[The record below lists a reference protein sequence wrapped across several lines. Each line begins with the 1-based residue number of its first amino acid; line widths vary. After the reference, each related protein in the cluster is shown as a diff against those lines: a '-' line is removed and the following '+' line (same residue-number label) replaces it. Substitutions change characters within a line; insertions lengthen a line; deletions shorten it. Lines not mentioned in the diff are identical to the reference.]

1 MPQKG
6 RATAL
11 LGQQLIEWTLDVED
25 GYSLRAQ
32 LGTLLA
38 LFFPS
43 RSRIKETNALKII
56 RKTSKNTLKILLAT
70 SVLSTSF
77 SVSAQYGTSAGEWTS
92 YAGDA
97 GSTKYSPLDQ
107 INADNF
113 PQLELAWRWRSL
125 DGDLNFD
132 DVGRDVSFGR
142 MQGTPLMIDG
152 VLYMVTSLNQVAA
165 IDAVSGQTLWSF
177 NPEVYRSGAPVGA
190 LGFHQRGVAYWTDG
204 TQRRILLS
212 TNDGFVYSLKLEDG
226 SVDTNFANGRV
237 DLTDGIPR
245 AQRNELDWQESQP
258 LGAVSPPIV
267 VGDIL
272 VVSQITSNRPRYKE
286 RPPLWIRGFNI
297 RTGEVAW
304 TFHTIPLEGEFGNET
319 WEDDSWRTA
328 GNGGVWSM
336 MSADLELG
344 YVYLP
349 MEAATNDFYGG
360 HRPGDNL
367 FSESIVALDART
379 GERVW
384 HFQMVHHGVWDFD
397 NPAAPNLID
406 IHVDGRLIKAVA
418 QVTKQ
423 GFTYVFDRAT
433 GEPVWPI
440 NELPVPQSALPGEQ
454 LSSTQPFPSKPPA
467 FARQG
472 MSEDFLVDFTPEIRA
487 EALEILKEYTYGPLF
502 TAPTETVTGGNRGT
516 IILPGAG
523 GGANWTGAGVDPQS
537 GILYVP
543 SSDSPNAPLMT
554 TLDESESNFNYLRLS
569 NQAVRGPRGLPI
581 LKPPYSTITAID
593 LNKGE
598 ILWQKANGKDYAP
611 VTNHPDLADIELP
624 PLGGGGRQAV
634 LVTPTLLIHAQT
646 TLDGAVLVARD
657 KLTGEELQTIPLPA
671 NGGGAPMTYS
681 VNGKQ
686 YIALSVLSNPVPEL
700 VVFALP

>member
-1 MPQKG
+1 M
-6 RATAL
+6 L
-11 LGQQLIEWTLDVED
+11 
-25 GYSLRAQ
+25 YS
-32 LGTLLA
+32 GA
-38 LFFPS
+38 LFFGVC
-43 RSRIKETNALKII
+43 AH
-56 RKTSKNTLKILLAT
+56 
-70 SVLSTSF
+70 
-77 SVSAQYGTSAGEWTS
+77 AQYGASDGQWTS

-97 GSTKYSPLDQ
+97 GSTKYSSLDQ
-107 INADNF
+107 IDAENF
-113 PQLELAWRWRSL
+113 GDLAIAWRWQSI
-125 DGDLNFD
+125 DGELNFD
-132 DVGRDVSFGR
+132 DVEREVSFGR
-142 MQGTPLMIDG
+142 LQGTPLMLDG
-152 VLYMVTSLNQVAA
+152 ILYMITSLNQVAA
-165 IDAVSGQTLWSF
+165 IDAVSGQTLWRF
-177 NPEVYRSGAPVGA
+177 NPEVYKNGAPVGA

-204 TQRRILLS
+204 SEQRILAS

-226 SVDTNFANGRV
+226 TIDTNFANGQV

-245 AQRNELDWQESQP
+245 AVRDELDWQGSQP
-258 LGAVSPPIV
+258 LGSVSPPIV

-286 RPPLWIRGFNI
+286 RPPLWIRGYDI

-304 TFHTIPLEGEFGNET
+304 TFHTIPLEGEFGNDT
-319 WEDDSWRTA
+319 WEEDSWRTA

-349 MEAATNDFYGG
+349 MEAATDDFYGG

-384 HFQMVHHGVWDFD
+384 HFQTVHHGVWDFD

-406 IHVDGRLIKAVA
+406 ITVDGRAIKAIA

-423 GFTYVFDRAT
+423 GFTYVLDRVT

-440 NELPVPQSALPGEQ
+440 NELPVSQDGLPGER
-454 LSSTQPFPSKPPA
+454 LSPTQPFPTKPPP

-472 MSEDFLVDFTPEIRA
+472 MFVDYLVDFTPEIRA
-487 EALEILKEYTYGPLF
+487 EAEEILSDYTYGPLF
-502 TAPTETVTGGNRGT
+502 TPPTETVVGGNRGT

-523 GGANWTGAGVDPQS
+523 GGANWTGAGVDPSS

-543 SSDSPNAPLMT
+543 SSNSPNAPLMT
-554 TLDESESNFNYLRLS
+554 TLDASESNFNYLRLS

-581 LKPPYSTITAID
+581 LKPPYATITAID
-593 LNKGE
+593 MNKGE
-598 ILWQKANGKDYAP
+598 ILWQQANGKDYGP
-611 VTNHPDLADIELP
+611 VTNHPDLVGVDLP

-634 LVTPTLLIHAQT
+634 LVTSTLLIHAQT

-657 KLTGEELQTIPLPA
+657 KMTGEELQTIPLPA

>member
-1 MPQKG
+1 M
-6 RATAL
+6 
-11 LGQQLIEWTLDVED
+11 
-25 GYSLRAQ
+25 
-32 LGTLLA
+32 
-38 LFFPS
+38 
-43 RSRIKETNALKII
+43 KII
-56 RKTSKNTLKILLAT
+56 KTSTIKDILKPALYAGAIFFC
-70 SVLSTSF
+70 VSTQ
-77 SVSAQYGTSAGEWTS
+77 AQYGVNDGQWAS

-97 GSTKYSPLDQ
+97 GSTKYSGLDQ
-107 INADNF
+107 INAENF
-113 PQLELAWRWRSL
+113 DKLALAWRWRSL
-125 DGDLNFD
+125 DGDLSFD
-132 DVGRDVSFGR
+132 DVDREVSFGR

-152 VLYMVTSLNQVAA
+152 ILYMITSLNQVAA
-165 IDAVSGQTLWSF
+165 IDAVTGQTLWHF
-177 NPEVYRSGAPVGA
+177 NPEVYRNGAPVGA
-190 LGFHQRGVAYWTDG
+190 LGFHQRGVAYWRDG
-204 TQRRILLS
+204 DAQRILVS

-226 SVDTNFANGRV
+226 SIDTSFANGRI

-245 AQRNELDWQESQP
+245 ATRDELDYLGSQP
-258 LGAVSPPIV
+258 LGSVSPPIV

-272 VVSQITSNRPRYKE
+272 VVSQITSNRPRFKE
-286 RPPLWIRGFNI
+286 RPPLWIRGYDI
-297 RTGEVAW
+297 RTGETVW
-304 TFHTIPLEGEFGNET
+304 TFHTIPLEGEFGNDT
-319 WEDDSWRTA
+319 WEEDSWRTA

-349 MEAATNDFYGG
+349 MEAATDDFYGG

-384 HFQMVHHGVWDFD
+384 HFQTVHHGVWDFD

-406 IHVDGRLIKAVA
+406 INVDGRTIKALA

-423 GFTYVFDRAT
+423 GFTYVLDRVT

-440 NELPVPQSALPGEQ
+440 NELPVPQNGLPGER
-454 LSSTQPFPSKPPA
+454 LSPTQPFPSKPPA

-472 MSEDFLVDFTPEIRA
+472 MFVDYLVDFTPEIRA
-487 EALEILKEYTYGPLF
+487 EAEEILKDYTYGPLF
-502 TAPTETVTGGNRGT
+502 TPPSETVPGGNRGT

-523 GGANWTGAGVDPQS
+523 GGANWTGAGVDPRN
-537 GILYVP
+537 GILYIP
-543 SSDSPNAPLMT
+543 SSNSPNAPLMT
-554 TLDESESNFNYLRLS
+554 TLDPNESNFDYLRLS

-581 LKPPYSTITAID
+581 LKPPYATITAID
-593 LNKGE
+593 MNKGE
-598 ILWQKANGKDYAP
+598 ILWQQANGKDYAP
-611 VTNHPDLADIELP
+611 VTNHPDLAGMDLP

-634 LVTPTLLIHAQT
+634 LVTATLLIHAQT

-657 KLTGEELQTIPLPA
+657 KMTGEELKTIDLPA

-700 VVFALP
+700 LVYALP

>member
-1 MPQKG
+1 M
-6 RATAL
+6 T
-11 LGQQLIEWTLDVED
+11 
-25 GYSLRAQ
+25 
-32 LGTLLA
+32 
-38 LFFPS
+38 
-43 RSRIKETNALKII
+43 II
-56 RKTSKNTLKILLAT
+56 KTSKNAGRILVLTGLLSVCTLA
-70 SVLSTSF
+70 
-77 SVSAQYGTSAGEWTS
+77 SAQYGATDGLWSS

-113 PQLELAWRWRSL
+113 DQLELAWRWESL
-125 DGDLNFD
+125 DGGLNFD
-132 DVGRDVSFGR
+132 AVEGGVSFGR

-152 VLYMVTSLNQVAA
+152 ILYMITSLNQVAA
-165 IDAVSGQTLWSF
+165 IDAVTGQTLWSF
-177 NPEVYRSGAPVGA
+177 NPEVYLHGAPVGA

-204 TQRRILLS
+204 SESRILFS
-212 TNDGFVYSLKLEDG
+212 TNDGFIYSLKPEDG
-226 SVDTNFANGRV
+226 SIDTDFANGKV
-237 DLTDGIPR
+237 DLTEGIPR
-245 AQRNELDWQESQP
+245 ATRDELDWQGSQP
-258 LGAVSPPIV
+258 LGSVSPPIV

-272 VVSQITSNRPRYKE
+272 VVQQITSNRPRFKE
-286 RPPLWIRGFNI
+286 RPPLWIRGYDI

-304 TFHTIPLEGEFGNET
+304 TFHTIPLEGEYGNET

-367 FSESIVALDART
+367 FSESIVCLDART

-384 HFQMVHHGVWDFD
+384 HFQMVHHGVWDYD

-406 IHVDGRLIKAVA
+406 INVDGRVIKAVA

-440 NELPVPQSALPGEQ
+440 IEKPVPQGGLPGEK
-454 LSSTQPFPSKPPA
+454 LSPTQPFPTKPPA

-472 MSEDFLVDFTPEIRA
+472 ITKDELVDFTPEIRA
-487 EALEILKEYTYGPLF
+487 EAEEILKNYEVGPLF
-502 TAPTETVTGGNRGT
+502 TPPSVSVQGGMRGT
-516 IILPGAG
+516 FILPGTG
-523 GGANWTGAGVDPQS
+523 GGANWQGAGVDPQS
-537 GILYVP
+537 GIIYIP

-554 TLDESESNFNYLRLS
+554 TLDADESNFNYLRLS
-569 NQAVRGPRGLPI
+569 NQGIRGPRGLPI

-598 ILWQKANGKDYAP
+598 IVWQKANGKDMAS
-611 VTNHPDLADIELP
+611 VTNHPDLAGVDLP
-624 PLGGGGRQAV
+624 ELGGGGKRAV
-634 LVTPTLLIHAQT
+634 LVTSTLLIHAQS
-646 TLDGAVLVARD
+646 TLDGALLVARD
-657 KLTGEELQTIPLPA
+657 KVTGEELKTIPIPA
-671 NGGGAPMTYS
+671 NAGGAPMTYS

-686 YIALSVLSNPVPEL
+686 YIALSVLTTPVPEL
-700 VVFALP
+700 LVWALP

>member
-1 MPQKG
+1 MKIKTKISANTI
-6 RATAL
+6 RSLFAASLLTASTPL
-11 LGQQLIEWTLDVED
+11 L
-25 GYSLRAQ
+25 
-32 LGTLLA
+32 
-38 LFFPS
+38 
-43 RSRIKETNALKII
+43 
-56 RKTSKNTLKILLAT
+56 
-70 SVLSTSF
+70 
-77 SVSAQYGTSAGEWTS
+77 AQYGVSDGQWTS

-97 GSTKYSPLDQ
+97 GSTKYSSLDQ

-113 PQLELAWRWRSL
+113 EQLSLAWRWRSI

-132 DVGRDVSFGR
+132 DVDREVSFGR
-142 MQGTPLMIDG
+142 LQGTPLMIDG
-152 VLYMVTSLNQVAA
+152 ILYMVTSLNQVAA

-177 NPEVYRSGAPVGA
+177 NPEVYRNGAPVGA

-204 TQRRILLS
+204 SEQRILLS

-226 SVDTNFANGRV
+226 TIDTDFANGRV

-245 AQRNELDWQESQP
+245 AVRDELDWQGSQP
-258 LGAVSPPIV
+258 LGSVSPPIV

-272 VVSQITSNRPRYKE
+272 VVSQITSNRPRFKE
-286 RPPLWIRGFNI
+286 RPPLWIRGYNI

-304 TFHTIPLEGEFGNET
+304 TFHTIPLEGEFGNDT
-319 WEDDSWRTA
+319 WEEDSWRTA

-367 FSESIVALDART
+367 FSESIVCLDART

-384 HFQMVHHGVWDFD
+384 HYQMVHHGVWDFD
-397 NPAAPNLID
+397 NPAAPNLVD
-406 IHVDGRLIKAVA
+406 INVDGKVIKAVA

-423 GFTYVFDRAT
+423 GFTYVLDRAT

-440 NELPVPQSALPGEQ
+440 NELPVPQNALPGER

-472 MSEDFLVDFTPEIRA
+472 MSKDFLIDFTPEILA
-487 EALEILKEYTYGPLF
+487 EAQEILENYTYGPLF
-502 TAPTETVTGGNRGT
+502 TPPSESVPGGNRGT

-523 GGANWTGAGVDPQS
+523 GGANWTGASFDPESGV
-537 GILYVP
+537 LYIP

-581 LKPPYSTITAID
+581 LKPPYATITAID

-598 ILWQKANGKDYAP
+598 ILWQQANGDDYAP
-611 VTNHPDLADIELP
+611 VTNHPDLVGVDLP

-657 KLTGEELQTIPLPA
+657 KLTGEQLHTVALPA

-700 VVFALP
+700 VVFALPSE